1 MVKTGDMIE
10 LENGMRADV
19 MYIGEWYDGRH
30 TVHYKHGLNF
40 NFLIEG
46 DESFKVIRWIE
57 KYIN

>member
-46 DESFKVIRWIE
+46 DESFKVIR
-57 KYIN
+57 